1 MKNPKDVRIPL
12 VEDPLM
18 YIKGYKKRMY
28 SFPSSSRIYESL
40 CRFSYLNFHKVL
52 PKGDEETISELEEN
66 LKFTNL
72 DIKAEEVVAC
82 SYFVLFAS
90 LATVI
95 PLILFLYYATSNILV
110 VSLFV
115 IPFLLSYLIME
126 YPKTL
131 ANNERMKA
139 LGYAP
144 EIISYLVIPL
154 KRSPNLE
161 EAVKFA
167 SEHSKGKIAEDLRN
181 LQWKVISGKYRNIGD
196 GLIELGL
203 KWGKYV
209 EGFKNAIY
217 LIRASQLEKS
227 EGSRRAMLDKA
238 VDTILSSIL
247 RKFIT
252 FSDSLVKPI
261 MILFN
266 FGILLPLIVIS
277 ILPVMTFVGEEI
289 ITLQSLSGFMI
300 LIILLIFAY
309 TSYILKKRPPS
320 FPPIDI
326 PDDHPGLDP
335 GKISFL
341 GTKLPLNIFTLVVVG
356 FTALPGILYLLKYKS
371 PLVEALGTYPLL
383 LAIALGIFI
392 YFRYSVIEKKKIRDE
407 IAEMEKEAMDAFYQI
422 GNRLE
427 MNVSPEEA
435 LKHVSETMKKS
446 KISKIFKDALKNIN
460 ERNMTLEQ
468 AFFDE
473 HYGSL
478 RNVYSDRI
486 RNLTEIFVRNVEKG
500 SKVAAE
506 ALLTA
511 VNYMLDIQKVEDEV
525 KRKTSNIVSTMK
537 LTASFIAPLICG
549 IMICTQSLLSKELEM
564 NIEKLETFSEPLSVV
579 DMSSF
584 IMFKPLSISPDLMTL
599 LVGIYVI
606 SLAIIL
612 GRFTSNFEAG
622 NDKILTRLEI
632 ARLVLIATIVFL
644 VSSIIA
650 KKLVLDLI

>member
-18 YIKGYKKRMY
+18 YVKGYKKRMY

-72 DIKAEEVVAC
+72 DIRAEEVVAC

-90 LATVI
+90 LAMVI
-95 PLILFLYYATSNILV
+95 PLILFLYYVTSNILV

-537 LTASFIAPLICG
+537 LT
-549 IMICTQSLLSKELEM
+549 
-564 NIEKLETFSEPLSVV
+564 
-579 DMSSF
+579 
-584 IMFKPLSISPDLMTL
+584 
-599 LVGIYVI
+599 
-606 SLAIIL
+606 
-612 GRFTSNFEAG
+612 
-622 NDKILTRLEI
+622 
-632 ARLVLIATIVFL
+632 
-644 VSSIIA
+644 
-650 KKLVLDLI
+650 